1 MTQQEIAGDA
11 PGTALFPQFQGE
23 IYALYL
29 QELEGLTDEQLDFE
43 SEQWGWSQWSIRRN
57 VSHVASGDFRWLLE
71 RWGARLFPQGLP
83 DIGDWAG
90 IMASPYDRRLD
101 ESKYWELDS
110 ILAVFRQ
117 GLALAWSVLESE
129 TVASLQTREIEQRLT
144 GGMPWQEAHPRGV
157 RPDPEQPGQ
166 GYITLEATFRH
177 RYYEYIAHLYN
188 IQRLKKA
195 QGLPVAVP
203 LPITGYL
210 ATAGWDLSEP

>member
-1 MTQQEIAGDA
+1 MSQQEIAGDA

-23 IYALYL
+23 IYAMYL
-29 QELEGLTDEQLDFE
+29 RELEGLTDAQLDFE
-43 SEQWGWSQWSIRRN
+43 SERWGWSQWSIRRN

-71 RWGARLFPQGLP
+71 RWGTRLFPQELP

-101 ESKYWELDS
+101 EGKYWELDS

-129 TVASLQTREIEQRLT
+129 TVNSLRSREIEQRLT

-157 RPDPEQPGQ
+157 RPDPANPGQ
-166 GYITLEATFRH
+166 GYISLEATFRH

-195 QGLPVAVP
+195 QGLPAVVSI
-203 LPITGYL
+203 PIEGYL
-210 ATAGWDLSEP
+210 ATTGWDLSEP

>member
-11 PGTALFPQFQGE
+11 PGTTLFPQFQGE
-23 IYALYL
+23 IYDLYL
-29 QELEGLTDEQLDFE
+29 MELEGLTDAQLDFE
-43 SEQWGWSQWSIRRN
+43 SERWGWSQWSIRRN

-71 RWGARLFPQGLP
+71 RWGRNLFPQGLP

-101 ESKYWELDS
+101 EGKYWELDS

-129 TVASLQTREIEQRLT
+129 TVASLRSREIEQRLT
-144 GGMPWQEAHPRGV
+144 GGMPWQEAHPSGV
-157 RPDPEQPGQ
+157 RPDPTNPGQ
-166 GYITLEATFRH
+166 GYISLEATFRH

-195 QGLPVAVP
+195 QGLPAVVSI
-203 LPITGYL
+203 PIEGYL

>member
-23 IYALYL
+23 IYDLYL
-29 QELEGLTDEQLDFE
+29 RELEGLTDEQLDFE
-43 SEQWGWSQWSIRRN
+43 SERWGWSQWSIRRN

-71 RWGARLFPQGLP
+71 RWGTRLFSQGLP

-203 LPITGYL
+203 LPLTGYL
-210 ATAGWDLSEP
+210 ATTGWDLSEP